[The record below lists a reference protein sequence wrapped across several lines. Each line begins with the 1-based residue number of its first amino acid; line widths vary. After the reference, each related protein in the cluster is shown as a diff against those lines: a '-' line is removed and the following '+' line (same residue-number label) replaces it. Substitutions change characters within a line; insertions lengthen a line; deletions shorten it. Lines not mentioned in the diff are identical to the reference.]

1 MSKMKADYELFYNE
15 EDLKQW
21 LNSNDLNNLN
31 ILSMQYIDG
40 RVRPW
45 IIFYTINK
53 NDDIEENSF
62 YIDMN
67 NGESF

>member
-21 LNSNDLNNLN
+21 LNSISLENLN
-31 ILSMQYIDG
+31 ILSIQYMDG
-40 RVRPW
+40 RIRPW

-53 NDDIEENSF
+53 NDDVKEK
-62 YIDMN
+62 
-67 NGESF
+67 

>member
-21 LNSNDLNNLN
+21 LNSISLENLN
-31 ILSMQYIDG
+31 ILSIQYMDG
-40 RVRPW
+40 RIRPW

-53 NDDIEENSF
+53 NDDA
-62 YIDMN
+62 
-67 NGESF
+67 